1 MKKNFKI
8 YAICWAILVAL
19 FNVICFVTPNIAKIY
34 RTEYIKFGG
43 AFWAG
48 YIFIT
53 LAFIGQLICAFVA
66 FKAENAQK
74 LFYNLPL
81 IAVSYTGLI
90 LTIIFGAL
98 AMAIPNLPNW
108 IGIIVCLIVLAFT
121 AIAVISA
128 KAAGTVVANIDDK
141 VKTNTAF
148 IKEMTVETQN
158 LMNRA
163 NAPKLKEYCKN
174 VYEALR
180 FSDPM
185 SNDQL
190 TDIESRIKEEFA
202 TFTDAVISDDLDL
215 TESSAKELINL
226 IVERNSK
233 FKVIKQ

>member
-1 MKKNFKI
+1 MV
-8 YAICWAILVAL
+8 YAVCWAILLAI
-19 FNVICFVTPNIAKIY
+19 FNVICFVTPGEAAGM
-34 RTEYIKFGG
+34 TKFGG

-53 LAFIGQLICAFVA
+53 LAFIGQLICAFMA
-66 FKAENAQK
+66 FKAENTQK

-98 AMAIPNLPNW
+98 AMAIPDLPNW

-128 KAAGTVVANIDDK
+128 KAAGTVVSNIDEK

-148 IKEMTVETQN
+148 IKEMTATAQN
-158 LMNRA
+158 LINRA
-163 NAPKLKEYCKN
+163 NAPKLKEYCKK

-180 FSDPM
+180 YSDPM
-185 SNDQL
+185 SNERL
-190 TDIESRIKEEFA
+190 TDIENQIKEEFA

-215 TESSAKELINL
+215 IESSSKELLAL
-226 IVERNSK
+226 IEDRNK
-233 FKVIKQ
+233 KCKVLK